1 MPMTITAMPPTT
13 DTRMMAQVG
22 NSDASSGEDPE
33 PVSTETVV
41 VVVPGREGEEVW
53 EGVLVGDV
61 PGLLGGVDGLP
72 GLEGEDAGGMA
83 DMPYSRVAAAW
94 RRLTTLPP
102 PPPVAQEKVREL
114 MGSEKDRAPD
124 VWVAELR
131 SSWNVGGGPTVC
143 AVCAPANP
151 LWIVNGWWLNVQTAL
166 GHPLA

>member
-1 MPMTITAMPPTT
+1 MPPTT

-53 EGVLVGDV
+53 EGVLVGEPPEFPPV
-61 PGLLGGVDGLP
+61 FGGLVGVDGLD
-72 GLEGEDAGGMA
+72 GEATA

-151 LWIVNGWWLNVQTAL
+151 LWIVNACWLNVQTAL